1 MSLQLDF
8 FEETDD
14 ISELRRKDDFL
25 LDRIDNMRRGLF
37 KRHELHQKSINTLL
51 CMHAKSQEEIENLK
65 KDIEGLRQLL
75 IKQVK

>member
-1 MSLQLDF
+1 MSIQLDF

-14 ISELRRKDDFL
+14 ISELRRKDEFL

-51 CMHAKSQEEIENLK
+51 TMNVKLQEEVASLK
-65 KDIEGLRQLL
+65 EDLEQLRGLL
-75 IKQVK
+75 IRQVK